1 MRISLIVLTTV
12 LLAACSRVDP
22 IPEAEEAEIDCLASI
37 TVVEITDYIAAGAAA
52 GTDPEDLMHIVPDK
66 IAEAEAKLAAKYGR
80 EMDSAYLEFEI
91 NNRLEKFENAVR
103 SGDTES
109 LDYLTM
115 TETVEL
121 GRSCTFGD

>member
-1 MRISLIVLTTV
+1 MRVPLFVLTT
-12 LLAACSRVDP
+12 LFLAACSRVDP

-37 TVVEITDYIAAGAAA
+37 TVVEITDYIAAGTAA
-52 GTDPEDLMHIVPDK
+52 GTEPETLMPIIPQK
-66 IAEAEAKLAAKYGR
+66 IAEAEEKLAAKYGS

-91 NNRLEKFENAVR
+91 NNRLEKIENAIR

-115 TETVEL
+115 TETLEL